1 MAKTLLGYP
10 GVSQSQDNPSAGQ
23 GVWGQ
28 DPLELQAA
36 AGSPGMTIM
45 PTVLGQLHRSRGSM
59 MQAVSEVVTENPSYQ
74 LLQGPVGAGSHH
86 HLWRYS
92 HSF

>member
-10 GVSQSQDNPSAGQ
+10 AVAQSQDNPSAGQ
-23 GVWGQ
+23 GVRQQ
-28 DPLELQAA
+28 DPLELQA

-59 MQAVSEVVTENPSYQ
+59 LQAGSEVVTENPSYK
-74 LLQGPVGAGSHH
+74 LLHGPVGAGSHR